1 MPHPLSLARRVGHG
15 RAAAGPGSWNILDHA
30 TACPLQD
37 ATRGRDLPGRPV
49 QSVRFA
55 SSSSRRG
62 HARVTLELSSA
73 CSLDWSN
80 AARIYVGYSVKA
92 GHAPDVVV
100 RFIYIRRSRL
110 LKKIIFF
117 KFKGGRKFRTLLA
130 PPTFHSN
137 RYIQVTCQTASPP
150 TFHSNRYI
158 QVTCQTASQQ

>member
-1 MPHPLSLARRVGHG
+1 MYTFSKNKRLHSIAVAGESEMLASLSILPPVSNHASRARR
-15 RAAAGPGSWNILDHA
+15 
-30 TACPLQD
+30 D

-110 LKKIIFF
+110 LKKLHFLSL
-117 KFKGGRKFRTLLA
+117 KEEGN
-130 PPTFHSN
+130 S
-137 RYIQVTCQTASPP
+137 
-150 TFHSNRYI
+150 
-158 QVTCQTASQQ
+158 